1 MNEKDDDGV
10 IVIYVMCKWTFY
22 VNRMVHM
29 SLLSVISILLLGK
42 VTVIS
47 RELSSGGASHIITI
61 IYGYILHMHTIAEIQ
76 LNGVYHQSMPT

>member
-61 IYGYILHMHTIAEIQ
+61 IYGYILHTIAKTQ
-76 LNGVYHQSMPT
+76 LNGVYHPSMPT